1 MMRRTL
7 PIALLAV
14 TALARPSVAAQKELN
29 ETHKYPARDSKRVVV
44 DAATLDVSVR
54 AADVPDI
61 EVTTELRISGIGEE
75 RATSWVEQHTPEAAD
90 GQDRLTVAV
99 HPGHSGFLGF
109 GLLTARARLGV
120 VAPTTVIP
128 DITTTSGAIS
138 LHGDFPNADPLML
151 RSSTGDVEMTGAA
164 RSIDI
169 RSASGSCRFELV
181 RPLETFFARSSSGD
195 VTLSGGSRRLEVDT
209 SSGNVWIN
217 NLSGSASVETSNGK
231 ITLRWDRLPDGSEV
245 KVTTASGKVQ
255 IVLPA
260 ATRPA
265 GTLHTTTGTIR
276 CDLPGTVNEAG
287 DTVTLQ
293 GSGSTLDVES
303 ASGEIIVT
311 LADR

>member
-1 MMRRTL
+1 MRSSL
-7 PIALLAV
+7 SMALLAV
-14 TALARPSVAAQKELN
+14 TVLSHPLAAAQKELK
-29 ETHKYPARDSKRVVV
+29 ETHRYPAHEGKRVVI

-54 AADVPDI
+54 AADVPDLEI
-61 EVTTELRISGIGEE
+61 TTELRISGISEE
-75 RATSWVEQHTPEAAD
+75 RAASWVQQHTPEAAD

-109 GLLTARARLGV
+109 GLLTARARLGAV
-120 VAPTTVIP
+120 VPTSVIP
-128 DITTTSGAIS
+128 DITTTSGSIT
-138 LHGDFPNADPLML
+138 LRGDFPRADPLML
-151 RSSTGDVEMTGAA
+151 RSSTGDTEMTGAA
-164 RSIDI
+164 RSVDI
-169 RSASGSCRFELV
+169 RSASGSCRLEMV
-181 RPLETFFARSSSGD
+181 RPLDKFFARSSSGD
-195 VTLSGGSRRLEVDT
+195 VTLTGGTRHLEVDT

-217 NLSGSASVETSNGK
+217 NLSGPASVETSNGK
-231 ITLRWDRLPDGSEV
+231 ITLRWDRLPDGSTV
-245 KVTTASGKVQ
+245 KVSTASGKVQ

-260 ATRPA
+260 AARPA

-287 DTVTLQ
+287 DTVTLD

>member
-1 MMRRTL
+1 MMRCTL
-7 PIALLAV
+7 PIALLTVVAISH
-14 TALARPSVAAQKELN
+14 PSVAAQKELK
-29 ETHKYPARDSKRVVV
+29 ETHRYPAHESKRVVI

-54 AADVPDI
+54 AADVPDV
-61 EVTTELRISGIGEE
+61 EVTTDLRISGISEE
-75 RATSWVEQHTPEAAD
+75 HATSWIQQHTPEATD
-90 GQDRLTVAV
+90 TQDRLTVAV
-99 HPGHSGFLGF
+99 RPGHSGFLGL

-120 VAPTTVIP
+120 VAPTAVIP
-128 DITTTSGAIS
+128 DITTTSGAVS
-138 LHGDFPNADPLML
+138 LRGDFPHANPLML
-151 RSSTGDVEMTGAA
+151 RSSTGDFEMTGAT

-169 RSASGSCRFELV
+169 RSASGSCRIEMV
-181 RPLETFFARSSSGD
+181 RPLERFFARTSSGD
-195 VTLSGGSRRLEVDT
+195 VTLSGGSRHVEVDT

-231 ITLRWDRLPDGSEV
+231 ITLRWDRLPDGSVV

-287 DTVTLQ
+287 DTVTLE
-293 GSGSTLDVES
+293 GSASTLDVQS